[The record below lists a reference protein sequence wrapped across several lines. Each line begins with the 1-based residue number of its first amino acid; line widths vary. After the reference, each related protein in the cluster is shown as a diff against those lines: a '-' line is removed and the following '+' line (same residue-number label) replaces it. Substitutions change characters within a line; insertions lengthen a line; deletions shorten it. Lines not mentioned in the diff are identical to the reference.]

1 MRRNRKL
8 LSFLL
13 LLSTTFTTLS
23 TSSYAAGETSLGTA
37 SSAVELANQVSAAYG
52 GMARIKEMINRGT
65 RSHAKLYNMSSI
77 SNASNMFEC
86 EFISKGNK
94 LRIEMEVLGQQ
105 KVEAFD
111 GKTGWTQAGGWVS
124 KLDQKTVDRVTE
136 EMTHGL
142 NVLEK
147 LDDPNSKLELLPQ
160 KKINGKSCDVLKLT
174 PPGGKWTL
182 FYVDPVTRMVLR
194 NEFMGQDSEQGIE
207 TLKSVDYFDYRN
219 VMGFP
224 TPYRVVE
231 YLGDRKTQEVLVD
244 AVTIDDAVT
253 ENTFSMPEESSYSR
267 LERGPVTIP
276 FEYIGNLI
284 VINARVNNGQEA
296 KFIVDTGASQT
307 VLDKST
313 AQALGP
319 LTTNTFNVTALA
331 KAVPLSYT
339 KLDKLQIGDLSIE
352 NISTL
357 VTDLSSFSSSIGQR
371 PGGLIGANV
380 LSRFLVTFDF
390 QDKKLVL
397 EDPKNVAVPDRA
409 FVIPTSPVFAATG
422 LVVSGQLDDKPI
434 NFLVDTGAAFNNL
447 PFSLAQQ
454 FNAGSVLTVGQLN
467 GLDGLKTRI
476 GSIKLRE
483 LQLGNFK
490 VPNPV
495 FVVRPDKGSSTS
507 PSGLS
512 TASAMGL
519 LGNLVW
525 SKTNLT
531 IDYRNNR
538 IIVIVP
544 VDKQKNES
552 YFAKIEE
559 IDRSYLKKKNVDES
573 AAAFEKLM
581 NNAKADNAKAAE
593 ALALSRLASLY
604 ADKYYSTKESKW
616 LDLSSQEYER
626 ATKLATT
633 SRDKTIE
640 GQILAQWAMLNL
652 NAPRS
657 STDLT
662 SGQNLLKRASKRAMD
677 PSIFAALGT
686 AMLKTSKSPLA
697 VQFID
702 NALMLDPSNWQAL
715 WTKYKV
721 LESEK
726 KYEEMNLLAAQ
737 MSRYYPDF
745 PQVKEVLAKLAK
757 MNPTKKAPGS
767 TSSKPGV
774 NSAAPQKKKTQQR

>member
-1 MRRNRKL
+1 MRRSRIF
-8 LSFLL
+8 LSILL
-13 LLSTTFTTLS
+13 LLSTTVTTLS
-23 TSSYAAGETSLGTA
+23 TSSYAAGETNVGTA

-77 SNASNMFEC
+77 SNASNVFEC
-86 EFISKGNK
+86 EFISKGSK
-94 LRIEMEVLGQQ
+94 LRIEMEILGQK

-111 GKTGWTQAGGWVS
+111 GKLGWTQTGGWIS
-124 KLDQKTVDRVTE
+124 RLDQKTVDRVTE

-142 NVLEK
+142 NALEK

-160 KKINGKSCDVLKLT
+160 KKISGKSCDVLKLT
-174 PPGGKWTL
+174 APGGKWTL
-182 FYVDPVTRMVLR
+182 FYIDPVTRMVLR

-231 YLGDRKTQEVLVD
+231 YLGERKTQEVIVD
-244 AVTIDDAVT
+244 AVSIDDAIS
-253 ENTFSMPEESSYSR
+253 ESTFAMPDESTYSR

-276 FEYIGNLI
+276 FDYIGNLI
-284 VINARVNNGQEA
+284 VISARINSGEEA

-307 VLDKST
+307 VIDKT
-313 AQALGP
+313 MAQTLGP

-339 KLDKLQIGDLSIE
+339 KLDKVQIGDLSVE
-352 NISTL
+352 NISAL
-357 VTDLSSFSSSIGQR
+357 VTDLSSFSTSIGQR
-371 PGGLIGANV
+371 PGGLIGANI

-397 EDPKNVAVPDRA
+397 SDPKNVAVPDRA
-409 FVIPTSPVFAATG
+409 VIVPTSPVFAATG
-422 LVVSGQLDDKPI
+422 LVVSGLLDDKPI

-447 PFSLAQQ
+447 PYSLAQQ

-476 GSIKLRE
+476 GSIKLKE
-483 LQLGNFK
+483 LKLGNFN

-507 PSGLS
+507 PTGLA

-538 IIVIVP
+538 IIVEVP
-544 VDKQKNES
+544 PDGQKNES
-552 YFAKIEE
+552 YFAKIDE
-559 IDRSYLKKKNVDES
+559 IDRNYLKKKNVDES

-581 NNAKADNAKAAE
+581 NNAKTDNAKAAE

-604 ADKYYSTKESKW
+604 ADKYYSTKESRW
-616 LDLSSQEYER
+616 LDLASQEYER

-633 SRDKTIE
+633 SRDKTVE
-640 GQILAQWAMLNL
+640 GQVLAQWAMLNL

-662 SGQNLLKRASKRAMD
+662 SGQNLLKRASKRTMD
-677 PSIFAALGT
+677 PSVFAALGS
-686 AMLKTSKSPLA
+686 AMLKSSKSPLGI
-697 VQFID
+697 QFID

-715 WTKYKV
+715 TTKFKV

-726 KYEEMNLLAAQ
+726 KYDEMKLLAEQ

-745 PQVKEVLAKLAK
+745 PQVKEIQAKLAK
-757 MNPTKKAPGS
+757 INASKKSPGGQMP
-767 TSSKPGV
+767 KPGV
-774 NSAAPQKKKTQQR
+774 DSNSQRKKSQTR